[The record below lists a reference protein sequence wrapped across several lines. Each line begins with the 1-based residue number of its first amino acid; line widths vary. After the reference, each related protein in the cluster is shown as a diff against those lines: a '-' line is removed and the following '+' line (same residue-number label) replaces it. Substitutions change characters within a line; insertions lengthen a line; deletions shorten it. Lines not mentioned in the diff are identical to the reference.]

1 MNEGLVKGR
10 GEERR
15 EGRGGRWNELIE
27 FKKVI
32 KKRERE
38 RERESYQ
45 GSTSKQK
52 EIQIESFLVWMKK
65 SFDAE

>member
-32 KKRERE
+32 KKRVRE

-45 GSTSKQK
+45 GQEEDTTSKQK
-52 EIQIESFLVWMKK
+52 EI
-65 SFDAE
+65 

>member
-1 MNEGLVKGR
+1 MNEGLVRGR

-38 RERESYQ
+38 
-45 GSTSKQK
+45 K
-52 EIQIESFLVWMKK
+52 EIERVTKVERKK
-65 SFDAE
+65 PRVNKRKYR

>member
-1 MNEGLVKGR
+1 MNEGLVRGR

-38 RERESYQ
+38 RERKRESYQ
-45 GSTSKQK
+45 GREEDTTSKQK
-52 EIQIESFLVWMKK
+52 EI
-65 SFDAE
+65 

>member
-1 MNEGLVKGR
+1 MNEGLLKGR

-32 KKRERE
+32 KKRE
-38 RERESYQ
+38 SYQ
-45 GSTSKQK
+45 GREEDTTSKQK
-52 EIQIESFLVWMKK
+52 EI
-65 SFDAE
+65 